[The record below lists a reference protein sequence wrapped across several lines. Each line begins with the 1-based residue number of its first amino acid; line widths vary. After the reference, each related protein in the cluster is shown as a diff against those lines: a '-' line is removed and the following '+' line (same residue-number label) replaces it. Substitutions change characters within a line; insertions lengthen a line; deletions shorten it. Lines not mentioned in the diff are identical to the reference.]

1 MTSYILGETKSCISS
16 EYMSSDSDRNEQQE
30 DVIQPL
36 QFFKC
41 TKFGIV
47 TLKACIGDS
56 KKNSTKSY

>member
-1 MTSYILGETKSCISS
+1 
-16 EYMSSDSDRNEQQE
+16 MSRDSDRNEQQE

-56 KKNSTKSY
+56 KKKQQKKLLMVRIELSELTW